1 MKKAF
6 LALLGF
12 FNPLVSTKK
21 SRSFKLSNYIT
32 THIRHITHVN
42 TNFADDSAEPAQ
54 LTAQGVGQIVTS

>member
-21 SRSFKLSNYIT
+21 SKSFKLSNYIT
-32 THIRHITHVN
+32 IHIRHLN